1 MTRTAHRRARDLG
14 LPFPGMP
21 GPLNAI
27 TDVPGVT
34 VGFCTLT
41 DPGKKM
47 RTGVT
52 AILPRPGTD
61 PQPVWAG
68 HYALNGNGEMTGTHW
83 INDAGYFLGP
93 ILITNTHGVGA
104 AHLGATRWMIDH
116 YAEYFAKEH
125 AWAMPVVAETYD
137 GVLNDINALHVQPD
151 HAIEALNARASRPV
165 AEGPTGGVNGQEFDG
180 AAMAQ
185 LAAGVGRTAWQ
196 RTTLYARVAAEAP
209 RPQVVR
215 RNISRET
222 EVARL

>member
-1 MTRTAHRRARDLG
+1 MTKPRARDLG
-14 LPFPGMP
+14 LPFPGTT

-27 TDVPGVT
+27 TDVPGVA

-41 DPGKKM
+41 DPAKKM

-52 AILPRPGTD
+52 AILPRPSTD

-68 HYALNGNGEMTGTHW
+68 QYALNGNGEMTGTHW

-116 YAEYFAKEH
+116 YAEYFSKHH

-137 GVLNDINALHVQPD
+137 GVLNDITD
-151 HAIEALNARASRPV
+151 RKS
-165 AEGPTGGVNGQEFDG
+165 
-180 AAMAQ
+180 
-185 LAAGVGRTAWQ
+185 
-196 RTTLYARVAAEAP
+196 
-209 RPQVVR
+209 VV
-215 RNISRET
+215 
-222 EVARL
+222 